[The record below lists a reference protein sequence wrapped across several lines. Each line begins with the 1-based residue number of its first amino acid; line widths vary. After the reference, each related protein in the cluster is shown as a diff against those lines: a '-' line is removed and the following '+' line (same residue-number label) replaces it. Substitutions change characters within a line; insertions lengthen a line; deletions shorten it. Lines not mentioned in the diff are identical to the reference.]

1 MSLGWVASLQRLKDS
16 VLEYD
21 IFWSLNIH
29 TRLKTY
35 IPCAKEEHKIL
46 DRMSVTI
53 KRRLCDATLQK
64 SKAYPLFQVPGHNV
78 PPAANSL
85 QADVKSHHRH
95 NLASGLRFRVADG
108 SHALFW
114 LRYRQEWSI

>member
-1 MSLGWVASLQRLKDS
+1 MQ
-16 VLEYD
+16 
-21 IFWSLNIH
+21 
-29 TRLKTY
+29 
-35 IPCAKEEHKIL
+35 
-46 DRMSVTI
+46 
-53 KRRLCDATLQK
+53 LCKK

-95 NLASGLRFRVADG
+95 NLASGLRFRVANG

-114 LRYRQEWSI
+114 LRGRQEWSIWSGYNNSLMWLFKDKLEDVDVWLGRDAET